1 MNHRIFQ
8 NKDPQLSSRRTAFSY
23 ELFSSSSLSLSSSSS
38 SSLQSISLT
47 VTLLMR
53 SPQDREALRNSETP
67 SPRPG
72 IQSHHHHHFHST
84 VSVQKLRRLN
94 TLIFVFRLAAF
105 CFSVAASV
113 FMLVNPTS
121 ASNSPRWYN
130 FDAFRFVLAANTIVA
145 VYSLFE
151 MGASVW
157 EISSGVTLL
166 PEILQVWFDFGHDQ
180 VFAYLLLSADSAGT
194 ALARTMKGTDTCTDN
209 NAFCVQT
216 DISIALGFAGFLF
229 LGLSSILSGFRVVS
243 FIINGSRLHL

>member
-166 PEILQVWFDFGHDQ
+166 PEILQVCKGKWRNKRSKEKDEGWKW
-180 VFAYLLLSADSAGT
+180 YLGNFINPNLYTFFEEFSP
-194 ALARTMKGTDTCTDN
+194 
-209 NAFCVQT
+209 
-216 DISIALGFAGFLF
+216 
-229 LGLSSILSGFRVVS
+229 SILEEEKKNLIVAHPNHEPDLEKVGRMKVNIGEEES
-243 FIINGSRLHL
+243 IIGGGG

>member
-1 MNHRIFQ
+1 
-8 NKDPQLSSRRTAFSY
+8 
-23 ELFSSSSLSLSSSSS
+23 
-38 SSLQSISLT
+38 
-47 VTLLMR
+47 MR
-53 SPQDREALRNSETP
+53 SPQPQDALRNSETP

-72 IQSHHHHHFHST
+72 IQSHHHPHFHST

-113 FMLVNPTS
+113 FMLVNPRS

-130 FDAFRFVLAANTIVA
+130 FDAFRFVLAANAIVA

-180 VFAYLLLSADSAGT
+180 VHSLYLYIYIYIYMYIYICVIGIICIEAFN
-194 ALARTMKGTDTCTDN
+194 LASFG
-209 NAFCVQT
+209 
-216 DISIALGFAGFLF
+216 SGLGF
-229 LGLSSILSGFRVVS
+229 
-243 FIINGSRLHL
+243 